1 MHPADPASAGGPPPY
16 SGGVIHSPRPADGP
30 LPGDLYLDPAVP
42 EGERMTMT
50 RAGWSAQ
57 VTHVWTGTG
66 WSRLL
71 PGPVRD
77 VPAPPATAP
86 APPVRVS
93 SSEGLS
99 RWRQRKQDR
108 EAAGA
113 RGGRRR
119 P

>member
-1 MHPADPASAGGPPPY
+1 M
-16 SGGVIHSPRPADGP
+16 IHSPGPVDGP
-30 LPGDLYLDPAVP
+30 RPGDLYLDPAVP
-42 EGERMTMT
+42 EGERVTMT
-50 RAGWSAQ
+50 RSGWAAE

-71 PGPVRD
+71 PGPVRA

-108 EAAGA
+108 EAAAG
-113 RGGRRR
+113 RVTGRRR